1 MEVIRRMIALN
12 PRQTKEQSR
21 AFVQTSPL
29 HDYDTLTQSPR
40 LKQLAERINASQ
52 DDEEQRK
59 LKGYLPFRCP
69 HYTRFRD
76 NYRDREHIDPE
87 SFTWQ
92 TCVDI
97 DDASLVEE
105 ANKRSEQLDIEIG
118 GEWHP
123 LPLRPH
129 EWMKKLTHWNAPNRN
144 RHNPLPLRPHEWMK
158 KTINRRI
165 I

>member
-21 AFVQTSPL
+21 AFVTECPL
-29 HDYDTLTQSPR
+29 PDYDVLTQSPR
-40 LKQLAERINASQ
+40 LKQLAERINAAT
-52 DDEEQRK
+52 DEEEQRK

-69 HYTRFRD
+69 HYSRFRD

-118 GEWHP
+118 GTKTTR
-123 LPLRPH
+123 L
-129 EWMKKLTHWNAPNRN
+129 ARN
-144 RHNPLPLRPHEWMK
+144 FTSISDCRWV
-158 KTINRRI
+158 
-165 I
+165 